1 MLNTIL
7 CKRTALPLGLLSLAL
22 VLPSCGSSEY
32 KKYADNQAKQVAS
45 ILRENGCMQ
54 CHSATAATPFYGNL
68 PLIGPTVK
76 ADMREGTRY
85 LDLTAMLEALDNGK
99 LVSEADLAKVED
111 AALSGSM
118 PPAKYSHMPMHWGT
132 TSIATKRR
140 SCFPGRRMSVRR
152 TIRHLPSPKNLPM
165 SQCNR

>member
-1 MLNTIL
+1 MQ
-7 CKRTALPLGLLSLAL
+7 R
-22 VLPSCGSSEY
+22 
-32 KKYADNQAKQVAS
+32 YAENQAKQVAS

-118 PPAKYSHMPMHWGT
+118 PPAKYSHMPSDTACIRSHEGWKLPVLPDCPH
-132 TSIATKRR
+132 TSCIRRNHTKAE
-140 SCFPGRRMSVRR
+140 PEPMKAALKVM
-152 TIRHLPSPKNLPM
+152 PSSYKE
-165 SQCNR
+165 

>member
-54 CHSATAATPFYGNL
+54 CHS
-68 PLIGPTVK
+68 
-76 ADMREGTRY
+76 
-85 LDLTAMLEALDNGK
+85 
-99 LVSEADLAKVED
+99 
-111 AALSGSM
+111 
-118 PPAKYSHMPMHWGT
+118 
-132 TSIATKRR
+132 
-140 SCFPGRRMSVRR
+140 
-152 TIRHLPSPKNLPM
+152 
-165 SQCNR
+165 

>member
-99 LVSEADLAKVED
+99 LVSEASQVPCL
-111 AALSGSM
+111 
-118 PPAKYSHMPMHWGT
+118 PPSIRTCRCIGGQ

-165 SQCNR
+165 SLCNR

>member
-99 LVSEADLAKVED
+99 LVSEADLA
-111 AALSGSM
+111 
-118 PPAKYSHMPMHWGT
+118 
-132 TSIATKRR
+132 
-140 SCFPGRRMSVRR
+140 
-152 TIRHLPSPKNLPM
+152 
-165 SQCNR
+165 